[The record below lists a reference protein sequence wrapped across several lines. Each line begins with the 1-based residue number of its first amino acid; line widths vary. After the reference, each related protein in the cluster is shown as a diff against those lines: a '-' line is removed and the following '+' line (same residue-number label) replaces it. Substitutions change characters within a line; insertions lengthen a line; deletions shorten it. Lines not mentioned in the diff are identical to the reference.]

1 MLMFLFDICS
11 FLLTVAS
18 VIMALLGI
26 GLSFTPTPHGGFI
39 FLFLAFLLSPYG
51 LQAVAGLLIEAVD
64 GLGSSLRQFLVSRY
78 CFGPHWPEAN
88 DGGSQGAAVLFG
100 KGGIHL
106 ATTTLLKRHANEGET
121 IAEGSP

>member
-1 MLMFLFDICS
+1 MRLLLKLFAAPVMLALTLLAAMMMFLFDICS

-26 GLSFTPTPHGGFI
+26 GLFFTPTPHAGFI

-64 GLGSSLRQFLVSRY
+64 GLGSSLRRFLVS
-78 CFGPHWPEAN
+78 
-88 DGGSQGAAVLFG
+88 
-100 KGGIHL
+100 
-106 ATTTLLKRHANEGET
+106 
-121 IAEGSP
+121 

>member
-1 MLMFLFDICS
+1 MRLLLKLFAVPVMLAMTILAAMLMFLFDICS

-26 GLSFTPTPHGGFI
+26 AHFFTPTPHGGFI

-64 GLGSSLRQFLVSRY
+64 GLGSSLRQFLVS
-78 CFGPHWPEAN
+78 
-88 DGGSQGAAVLFG
+88 
-100 KGGIHL
+100 
-106 ATTTLLKRHANEGET
+106 
-121 IAEGSP
+121 

>member
-1 MLMFLFDICS
+1 MRLLLKLFAVPVMLALTILAAMLMFLFDICS

-26 GLSFTPTPHGGFI
+26 RLFFTPTPHGGFI

-64 GLGSSLRQFLVSRY
+64 GLGSSLRQFLVS
-78 CFGPHWPEAN
+78 
-88 DGGSQGAAVLFG
+88 
-100 KGGIHL
+100 
-106 ATTTLLKRHANEGET
+106 
-121 IAEGSP
+121 